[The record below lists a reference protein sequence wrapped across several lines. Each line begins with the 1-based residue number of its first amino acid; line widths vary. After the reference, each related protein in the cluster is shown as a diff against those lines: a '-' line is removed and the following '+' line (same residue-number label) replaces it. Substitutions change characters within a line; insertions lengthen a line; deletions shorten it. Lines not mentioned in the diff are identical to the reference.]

1 MVCST
6 ERSTPGSAQGNERAS
21 SLTLKTAVNP
31 ESEESLTQFQRNAY
45 SRSPSLFFHS
55 FDRLTLQPSRD
66 RPSSKQLRQCPLQS
80 KRDKASRQAQPR
92 VRRRLRL
99 GRLARGWLESSRGQ
113 HGRCAWPCC
122 HRPRR
127 FILEQ
132 RTGRGKG
139 CRLGDVF
146 GMPVVR
152 YVLLAVPVQ
161 TIKNRFLLLWFG
173 VDERKQLL
181 PHLLGEVDQALRNIQ
196 ILPGR
201 LRAVKRAVDEIVRRQ
216 LFPGPRVHQGR
227 NLELRADACYRLGPV
242 LQEILEPDEGP
253 AVVAGGPLGEQHGVE
268 PAGRA
273 VGVEQGHTLVPVE
286 LAPHHL
292 RRMAEHGYHM
302 NGGVQFL
309 ADPAP
314 QR

>member
-80 KRDKASRQAQPR
+80 KRDKATYPGRDQPSRQAQPR

-99 GRLARGWLESSRGQ
+99 GRLARGRAESSRGQ
-113 HGRCAWPCC
+113 HSRDAWFCPD
-122 HRPRR
+122 RPRR
-127 FILEQ
+127 FVLEQ
-132 RTGRGKG
+132 WRGGGKG

-146 GMPVVR
+146 GMAVIR

-161 TIKNRFLLLWFG
+161 TIKHRFFPVCLG
-173 VDERKQLL
+173 VGEQKQLL
-181 PHLLGEVDQALRNIQ
+181 PNLLGKVDQTLGNIE

-201 LRAVKRAVDEIVRRQ
+201 LRAVKRAVDE
-216 LFPGPRVHQGR
+216 
-227 NLELRADACYRLGPV
+227 
-242 LQEILEPDEGP
+242 
-253 AVVAGGPLGEQHGVE
+253 VV
-268 PAGRA
+268 
-273 VGVEQGHTLVPVE
+273 
-286 LAPHHL
+286 
-292 RRMAEHGYHM
+292 
-302 NGGVQFL
+302 
-309 ADPAP
+309 
-314 QR
+314 